1 MVINYGESSCFK
13 KAMNKQD
20 SKKWYKDMS
29 LDMESFEKNG
39 TSDLVQLP
47 KQQKTLPCKWVYK
60 MKVTSTSKQAWLR
73 GEPSMN
79 MELILTTLRTILGL
93 VTIEDM
99 EFIHMDKKTAFYMAI
114 CMKT

>member
-60 MKVTSTSKQAWLR
+60 MKVT
-73 GEPSMN
+73 
-79 MELILTTLRTILGL
+79 LGSSLKYKARL
-93 VTIEDM
+93 VI
-99 EFIHMDKKTAFYMAI
+99 KGYK
-114 CMKT
+114 